1 MLLNDGAVHVG
12 DVQLRNSGYDRVD
25 TAKGLVVL
33 CISSMGQGHDPVLF
47 HVELPTQDVGHEAVH
62 VAKVLVGD
70 HELISRSDG
79 GGAEDVVDRRGE
91 IPGALYHQAR
101 TDGVALEW
109 VDDEP
114 GAVARALGSVDV
126 GNLDV
131 VAYLHSVQNQEL
143 KHKS

>member
-1 MLLNDGAVHVG
+1 MG
-12 DVQLRNSGYDRVD
+12 DIQRRDNRNDRVD
-25 TAKGLVVL
+25 TEEGLAVL
-33 CISSMGQGHDPVLF
+33 REPGLGQRHDPVLF
-47 HVELPTQDVGHEAVH
+47 HVELRTQDVGHEAAH

-79 GGAEDVVDRRGE
+79 GVAEDVIDRRGE

-143 KHKS
+143 NHKS